1 MIRCLSSTNVLFI
14 WKTRRECICV
24 CLKIESSSSRWA
36 LKIHRNI
43 VKIDKVNYYPATVHL
58 VAAGGWIKQIK
69 YEKVACYDDVSS
81 FTKSP
86 SNTTTLQQQ
95 QLPSSLNMFF
105 FCIHSFASHSIL
117 TRSLESWFLKT
128 LMYERVFLPCQE
140 NYNSFS
146 HFYEISSKWKHGL
159 H

>member
-1 MIRCLSSTNVLFI
+1 M
-14 WKTRRECICV
+14 
-24 CLKIESSSSRWA
+24 
-36 LKIHRNI
+36 KIHRNI

-117 TRSLESWFLKT
+117 TRSLESLLLNT
-128 LMYERVFLPCQE
+128 LMNERVFFLFFAKKIKIHSQTFIRLAQNE
-140 NYNSFS
+140 NKDCIKII
-146 HFYEISSKWKHGL
+146 FYFNTTKDDYMMSATPAKTVAQKPSTMTSW
-159 H
+159 